1 MESDNST
8 NSQLNAE
15 QALQAQHDMIL
26 QLQAQIN
33 ALQVNNNTR
42 PESTKEPKISHPPPF
57 NGRKDQTLEFLA
69 KCNMVFAVQ
78 PRTYATDVTRIA
90 FATNL
95 LKEEAYRWVLPYLG
109 MDAEDQPSWLH
120 DWEDFQIEFKKYFG
134 DTNIAETSRFKL
146 RNLRQTGSASV
157 YATEF
162 QRHAAYVHWNNETK
176 KQNFFDG
183 LKDDVKDRLLAPG
196 KFKDYE
202 ALVTAAIEYDD
213 LLYQRRRTNN
223 NPRPLFNTQRP
234 SNNSTPR
241 FNPTITKVN
250 TFVPRTSTA
259 TFAPTPMEIDATQ
272 TLQPYGPISQAER
285 ERRMKENLCN
295 YCGKPGHKAFECRA
309 AQRRR
314 EQKAQI
320 NATTKVTPVASKDKA
335 KNVQPQ
341 A

>member
-1 MESDNST
+1 MESDNA
-8 NSQLNAE
+8 QLNAE

-33 ALQVNNNTR
+33 ALQVTNNTR
-42 PESTKEPKISHPPPF
+42 PEHAKEPKISHPPPF

-120 DWEDFQIEFKKYFG
+120 DWEDFQIEVKKYFG
-134 DTNIAETSRFKL
+134 DANLAETSCFKL
-146 RNLRQTGSASV
+146 RNLRQTGSASL

-202 ALVTAAIEYDD
+202 VLVTAAIEYDD

-223 NPRPLFNTQRP
+223 NPRPQINTQRP
-234 SNNSTPR
+234 INNISYPHSGTAST
-241 FNPTITKVN
+241 KAN
-250 TFVPRTSTA
+250 TFVPRTTTT
-259 TFAPTPMEIDATQ
+259 TFSPTPMEIDAAQ
-272 TLQPYGPISQAER
+272 TRQAYGPISQAER

-314 EQKAQI
+314 EQRAQI
-320 NATTKVTPVASKDKA
+320 NAATKVTTITSDNKA
-335 KNVQPQ
+335 KNTQPQ

>member
-1 MESDNST
+1 MESDNA
-8 NSQLNAE
+8 QLNAE

-33 ALQVNNNTR
+33 TLQATSNIR
-42 PESTKEPKISHPPPF
+42 PEHTKEPKISHPPPF

-109 MDAEDQPSWLH
+109 MVAEDQPSWLH

-134 DTNIAETSRFKL
+134 DANLAETSRFKL
-146 RNLRQTGSASV
+146 RTLRQTGSASL

-162 QRHAAYVHWNNETK
+162 QRHVAYVHWNNETK

-183 LKDDVKDRLLAPG
+183 LKDDVKDRLLAPS

-202 ALVTAAIEYDD
+202 ALVSAAIEYDD

-223 NPRPLFNTQRP
+223 NPRPQFNSQRP
-234 SNNSTPR
+234 TNMSLARPASTS
-241 FNPTITKVN
+241 TKVN
-250 TFVPRTSTA
+250 TFVPRA
-259 TFAPTPMEIDATQ
+259 TTFTPTPMEIDATQ

-320 NATTKVTPVASKDKA
+320 NATTKVTAVASKDKA
-335 KNVQPQ
+335 KNAQPQ